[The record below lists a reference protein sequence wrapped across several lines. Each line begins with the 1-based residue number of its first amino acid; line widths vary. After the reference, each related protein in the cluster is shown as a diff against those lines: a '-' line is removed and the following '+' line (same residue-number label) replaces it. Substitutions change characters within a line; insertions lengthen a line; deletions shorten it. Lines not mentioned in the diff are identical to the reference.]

1 MSANWGETHQ
11 YLELDKKPLPE
22 KVIVVPPVTGPLD
35 GVIDSI
41 LKKEN
46 TPATVP
52 SDLTPLKERDS
63 STAPDPGGETQTT
76 WFGETRVPKVST
88 RSKKHLIKLLETLG
102 NGDPQSV
109 IVVFPAAGPLEGAN
123 AVTKGSG

>member
-1 MSANWGETHQ
+1 MSSNCGETHQ
-11 YLELDKKPLPE
+11 YLEPDENPLPE

-35 GVIDSI
+35 GVINST

-63 STAPDPGGETQTT
+63 STAPDPGGDTQIT
-76 WFGETRVPKVST
+76 WFGETSVPNVST

-102 NGDPQSV
+102 NDDPQSV
-109 IVVFPAAGPLEGAN
+109 IVVFPAAGPLEGAK
-123 AVTKGSG
+123 AVTKGL